1 MCQKINKQNDITETG
16 MGDKSWQ
23 HFNKNIQGITHT
35 KSLGKNFPGVEI
47 VDVNPTRQKRHWFIQ
62 ETKNSIRIISYRFEI
77 IPKGKQNLLKGLQQ
91 KNNII

>member
-47 VDVNPTRQKRHWFIQ
+47 VDRKDIGLFRKQ
-62 ETKNSIRIISYRFEI
+62 RIPLESYHIDLKLFQRANEI
-77 IPKGKQNLLKGLQQ
+77 Y
-91 KNNII
+91 